1 MILAALRR
9 FGLLVLLCIGVTA
22 GVSSLLGL
30 LLGASID
37 RSLTLGFY
45 LMGCFLLVTGFF
57 VGNRGPARI
66 KSELPGPSVLPFPM
80 FGGARQLRW
89 ATPSEQYE
97 TMTSSAVFISVGLI
111 LILVGTLVDSRHSF
125 F

>member
-9 FGLLVLLCIGVTA
+9 FGLLVLLCVSVTA
-22 GVSSLLGL
+22 VLSLLLGA

-45 LMGCFLLVTGFF
+45 LTGCFLLVTGFF
-57 VGNRGPARI
+57 VGNRGPARV
-66 KSELPGPSVLPFPM
+66 KSETPGLSILPFPM

-89 ATPSEQYE
+89 ATPGEQYE
-97 TMTSSAVFISVGLI
+97 TITSSGVFISVGLI
-111 LILVGTLVDSRHSF
+111 LVLVGTLVDSRHSLF
-125 F
+125 